1 MRWAL
6 TVFGRSVQK
15 TVIGAIPMAA
25 FKRRTAEQH
34 REHLRQLSISN
45 DRAHELL
52 QAQRLAQIAARNAE
66 LKGAMVMGMLHAQP
80 CPGTFS
86 TGVYEMLSDSAQQPP
101 ESFMR
106 FLRLLCELPEQKA
119 KA

>member
-1 MRWAL
+1 
-6 TVFGRSVQK
+6 
-15 TVIGAIPMAA
+15 MAK

-34 REHLRQLSISN
+34 REHLRQLLISN
-45 DRAHELL
+45 DRAYELL
-52 QAQRLAQIAARNAE
+52 QAQRLAQIAERQAE

-80 CPGTFS
+80 HPGTFS
-86 TGVYEMLSDSAQQPP
+86 TGVYEMLSDPGRQPP

-106 FLRLLCELPEQKA
+106 FLRLLGELPESKA